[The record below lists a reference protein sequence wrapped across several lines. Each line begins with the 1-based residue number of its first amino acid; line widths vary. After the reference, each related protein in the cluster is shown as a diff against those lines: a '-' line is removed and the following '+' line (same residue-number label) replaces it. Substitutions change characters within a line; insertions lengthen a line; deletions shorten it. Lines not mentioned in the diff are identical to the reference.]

1 MSLSPSSSSD
11 SSTYEISDEVPA
23 SFSSVILTSLCALLL
38 SFILPS
44 CGQFWLRC
52 YRCAI
57 VIIVS
62 LVLCV
67 GLFCWTDWIFEP
79 QYGVYM
85 LYCLGTLYVIN
96 LISAA
101 VLGWQR
107 AGQAKLTQ
115 QMIAVVPALV
125 IGFVLLVK
133 FKGIVFGAHV
143 FYIPSKSMMPVLN
156 VGDFVL
162 VDPSR
167 NGIEKI
173 NHGDIVVFVQQGDS
187 EFYIKRVIAK
197 PGDKLQAINGN
208 LSVNG
213 QRKFSNLND
222 LKETATTLDSSSF
235 FVMGDNHQNSYD
247 SRHWGLLERSQII
260 GVYHYTIGN
269 LVAAP
274 N

>member
-1 MSLSPSSSSD
+1 MPLSPSSSSD
-11 SSTYEISDEVPA
+11 SPTNEISDEA
-23 SFSSVILTSLCALLL
+23 SVSFFSAIFTSLFALLL

-85 LYCLGTLYVIN
+85 LYCLGALYVIN

-101 VLGWQR
+101 VLGWRR
-107 AGQAKLTQ
+107 AAQVKLTQ
-115 QMIAVVPALV
+115 QMLAVVPALV
-125 IGFVLLVK
+125 IGFVLLIK
-133 FKGIVFGAHV
+133 FKAMVFGVHV

-162 VDPSR
+162 VDPSYR
-167 NGIEKI
+167 GIENI
-173 NHGDIVVFVQQGDS
+173 YNDDIVVFMQQGDS
-187 EFYIKRVIAK
+187 EYYIKRVIAK
-197 PGDKLQAINGN
+197 PGDKLQANNGL
-208 LSVNG
+208 LSVNDEL
-213 QRKFSNLND
+213 KFSNLND
-222 LKETATTLDSSSF
+222 LKETATILDSGSF
-235 FVMGDNHQNSYD
+235 FVMGDNHQNSHD

-269 LVAAP
+269 LVA